1 MMIWVGTTVVARIAA
16 TLRRFH
22 VHCFTD
28 GLLSREI
35 QRQTTFL
42 FHSRIVQ
49 TGHGNLKKKIILNLV
64 VFMQIKMTFVLNQK
78 YDSCEKAG
86 SKKTVVYENKSLLAG

>member
-28 GLLSREI
+28 RLLSREI

-49 TGHGNLKKKIILNLV
+49 TGHGNLKKQTNHLEFGCFYANQNDICIESKI
-64 VFMQIKMTFVLNQK
+64 
-78 YDSCEKAG
+78 
-86 SKKTVVYENKSLLAG
+86 

>member
-1 MMIWVGTTVVARIAA
+1 MMIWVGTTVVARITAI
-16 TLRRFH
+16 LRQGFD

-28 GLLSREI
+28 RLLSGEI

-49 TGHGNLKKKIILNLV
+49 TGHGNLKNHKIQTVNWAD
-64 VFMQIKMTFVLNQK
+64 KMI
-78 YDSCEKAG
+78 C
-86 SKKTVVYENKSLLAG
+86 

>member
-1 MMIWVGTTVVARIAA
+1 MMIWVGTTVVARITAI
-16 TLRRFH
+16 LRRFD

-28 GLLSREI
+28 RLLSGEI

-49 TGHGNLKKKIILNLV
+49 TGHGNLKSNEI
-64 VFMQIKMTFVLNQK
+64 
-78 YDSCEKAG
+78 
-86 SKKTVVYENKSLLAG
+86 KTVNFADKMIC